1 MDSEA
6 DLDEEIKRMMSA
18 STTPQFYPKLVELE
32 TVKSILSL
40 LTHENTDISIA
51 CIDLIN
57 ELTDEDVLGE
67 IDEEGEAGLKALVND
82 MVKKKKKKLITIM
95 IKINLKQLI
104 I

>member
-1 MDSEA
+1 MMKRFMDSEA
-6 DLDEEIKRMMSA
+6 DLDEEIKHMMSA
-18 STTPQFYPKLVELE
+18 STTPQLYPKLIELD

-67 IDEEGEAGLKALVND
+67 IDEEGEAGLRALVND
-82 MVKKKKKKLITIM
+82 LVIINLKKLI
-95 IKINLKQLI
+95 
-104 I
+104 